1 MRTNDVECYFESDD
15 LFVDATTHVSIA
27 FIEHLSVMSV
37 ALDIIADD
45 DRQTVYIP
53 HAAVPQIVQALSS
66 SYYSITGTII
76 HEEAEDG
83 DQS

>member
-1 MRTNDVECYFESDD
+1 MKSNDIACFYEFDD
-15 LFVDATTHVSIA
+15 VFVDATTHVSIA

-37 ALDIIADD
+37 ALDIIAGD

-66 SYYSITGTII
+66 SYYSITDTIK

-83 DQS
+83 D